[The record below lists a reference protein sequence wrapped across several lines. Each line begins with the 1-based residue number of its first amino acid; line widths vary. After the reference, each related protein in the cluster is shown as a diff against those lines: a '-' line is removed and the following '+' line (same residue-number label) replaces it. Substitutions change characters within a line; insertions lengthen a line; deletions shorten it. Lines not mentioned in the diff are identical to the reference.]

1 MLCRDRFGIKPLYYV
16 TQRGNLF
23 FASEIKALFLEL
35 EFVLC
40 CRRNDGRVTW
50 PILLM
55 AVLMKLFGEGVHQLP
70 AGFLLHYNGYSLVEK
85 RWYEFEKRVSLW
97 SEESPD
103 RLLKAFLEQ
112 M

>member
-1 MLCRDRFGIKPLYYV
+1 MPPKGVTYFSHPKSKLCLPV
-16 TQRGNLF
+16 
-23 FASEIKALFLEL
+23 

-55 AVLMKLFGEGVHQLP
+55 AVLMKLFWEGVHQLP

-97 SEESPD
+97 SEESPSD
-103 RLLKAFLEQ
+103 CRRLFWNRCTGVSDTA
-112 M
+112 